1 MSWNQMAE
9 SWNEQVGKLYDW
21 TINRLE
27 SSSDKGDVKAMQ
39 TDCQL
44 PPVKARKHAG
54 QEEYH
59 EIQH

>member
-1 MSWNQMAE
+1 MNLHQMAE
-9 SWNEQVGKLYDW
+9 NWNGQVAKLCNW
-21 TINRLE
+21 TIDRLE
-27 SSSDKGDVKAMQ
+27 RAADNSDVKTTQ

-44 PPVKARKHAG
+44 PSVKPRQYAG

>member
-1 MSWNQMAE
+1 MNLNQIAE
-9 SWNEQVGKLYDW
+9 DWNEQVGKLYDW
-21 TINRLE
+21 TINRLV
-27 SSSDKGDVKAMQ
+27 SAADKGDVKTTQ

-44 PPVKARKHAG
+44 PSVKPRKYAG